1 MNELIVPGMGDSL
14 KQRTLLVV
22 HKFHA
27 PDLRPDDNLTLDE
40 LMDHCGSPF
49 EVLEKAGNL
58 LMYGGASA
66 QWETLIGNAFTNFG
80 NTNANIGVGDS
91 NTAEAA
97 TQTDLQAASNKFRQ
111 ATSSV
116 THTDGTAVG
125 NASAVWVATFATGN
139 ANFAWQEWAIFN
151 ANTSGRMLNR
161 KVVSLGTKTSAQS
174 WVATAT
180 LTLA

>member
-1 MNELIVPGMGDSL
+1 MFDTL
-14 KQRTLLVV
+14 KQHTKLVV

-27 PDLRPDDNLTLDE
+27 PDLQPYDNLTLAE
-40 LMDHCGSPF
+40 LMEHCGSPI
-49 EVLEKAGNL
+49 EVLEKHGNL

-80 NTNANIGVGDS
+80 NSNANIGVGDS
-91 NTAEAA
+91 TTAEAA
-97 TQTDLQAASNKFRQ
+97 TQTDLQAATNKFRQ
-111 ATSSV
+111 PTTSV
-116 THTDGTAVG
+116 THTDGTTSG

-151 ANTSGRMLNR
+151 ANTTGRMLNR